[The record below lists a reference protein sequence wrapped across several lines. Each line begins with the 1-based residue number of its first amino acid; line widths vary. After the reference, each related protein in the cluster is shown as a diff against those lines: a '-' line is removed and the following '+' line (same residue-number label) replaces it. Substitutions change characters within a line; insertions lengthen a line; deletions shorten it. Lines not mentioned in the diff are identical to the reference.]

1 MSALRVVDVSSA
13 LHARRVQVQT
23 RLIWVGAAGLL
34 SLGITVLPFAETGSW
49 AQLALGRVIGAHGI
63 PATEPFSYL
72 AAIQPWVAAGWLRAV
87 LLAAAIGA
95 GGATLAS
102 LALGAATSGGLVLA
116 ALSVRPSARVPAA
129 WLAGGVLATALVAR
143 PFLLGGVPIMMLG
156 AGAVLYVVARARESD
171 RRLLWLLP
179 PIFLLWANLDASFN
193 TGLAIVLVVWATEGR
208 GRAAFRRALLW
219 ALAASAVTAVIN
231 PAGIALYQWVAATAG
246 GPATAQLST
255 AFASPDFHGGWLRL
269 FEAVAALL
277 VISWAAGGGAARL
290 DAVLGIAIIGLAL
303 WSQQFVPLFAVIA
316 TPQLG
321 LYGRRAWDR
330 SVAPRVPRLDSP
342 ATLRALQATMSGRG
356 RPALTAAALVV
367 VAVASVLGIALQ
379 ANPHAAA
386 AAESSQFPEAAATR
400 VAAAFAGRRLYAAS
414 TWGDYLAYRFPAGRV
429 VFIYGPSAGFTASS
443 VTTYTTIHFLDPG
456 WEAAVRTEGIR
467 VAIVDDRS
475 QEAGALHELGWGVDC
490 FDHSSGAIVMTAP
503 EAGAPSTPSS
513 TLTVPPT
520 GGAAC

>member
-1 MSALRVVDVSSA
+1 MVDVSTA
-13 LHARRVQVQT
+13 VRARRGYVRA
-23 RLIWVGAAGLL
+23 RLLWVGAAGLL
-34 SLGITVLPFAETGSW
+34 SLCITVVPFAETGSW
-49 AQLALGRVIGAHGI
+49 AQLALGRVISTHGI

-72 AAIQPWVAAGWLRAV
+72 AAIQPWVAAGWLRAI
-87 LLAAAIGA
+87 LLAALVGA

-116 ALSVRPSARVPAA
+116 ALSVRPDARVPGA
-129 WLAGGVLATALVAR
+129 WLAGGVLAAALVAR
-143 PFLLGGVPIMMLG
+143 PFLLGGVPIMVLG

-179 PIFLLWANLDASFN
+179 PIFLPWANLDGSFII
-193 TGLAIVLVVWATEGR
+193 GLAIVLVVWATEGR

-219 ALAASAVTAVIN
+219 AAAASAVAAVIN
-231 PAGIALYQWVAATAG
+231 PAGIGLYQWVAATAG
-246 GPATAQLST
+246 GPATAQLSAT
-255 AFASPDFHGGWLRL
+255 FASPDFHGGWLRL

-277 VISWAAGGGAARL
+277 VISWVAGGGAARA

-321 LYGRRAWDR
+321 LYGRRAWHR
-330 SVAPRVPRLDSP
+330 SVASRLPRTHAP
-342 ATLRALQATMSGRG
+342 APLRVLQATMSGRR
-356 RPALTAAALVV
+356 RPLLTAAGLVV
-367 VAVASVLGIALQ
+367 VALAAEVGIALQ
-379 ANPHAAA
+379 ASPHAVA
-386 AAESSQFPEAAATR
+386 AAESSQFPLAAATR
-400 VAAAFAGRRLYAAS
+400 VGAAFPGQRLYAPS

-429 VFIYGPSAGFTASS
+429 VFIYSPTGGFTASS
-443 VTTYTTIHFLDPG
+443 VATYATIHLLDPG
-456 WEAAVRTEGIR
+456 WEAAVRTEAIH
-467 VAIVDDRS
+467 VAIIDDRS

-503 EAGAPSTPSS
+503 ETGAPSTPSS

-520 GGAAC
+520 GVAAC